1 MNFMIDVIKFNI
13 ELTETYLHLA
23 LIHFVPIILYFHNFG
38 NPFYFFNFRIFSSLK
53 F

>member
-23 LIHFVPIILYFHNFG
+23 LINF
-38 NPFYFFNFRIFSSLK
+38 
-53 F
+53 